1 MKAMINKKTI
11 VVTALVLSLLFV
23 GCSKAADKSDSASN
37 ENNKNSTSTTSEDS
51 NAGKSTTE
59 NNSKKNNNNKSSQ
72 TATQKASASSQEI
85 QDITKKVKDYI
96 NGDQGNK
103 PEYQKMHWSKT
114 FLNKV
119 DFVTLYKNYLN
130 NGGKKGDVESFAA
143 YITLNAP
150 IQSDWQEMFKKDLYD
165 TYGEKVVR
173 IEKVQGDG
181 DVYQAYIMKDG
192 KEVPYVGVYA
202 RTGYFHG

>member
-1 MKAMINKKTI
+1 MKAKTNKKSI
-11 VVTALVLSLLFV
+11 AIMALVLSLLFV
-23 GCSKAADKSDSASN
+23 GCSKIVNKPDANSN
-37 ENNKNSTSTTSEDS
+37 ESSKNSTSTTSEDS
-51 NAGKSTTE
+51 NTSKNTTE
-59 NNSKKNNNNKSSQ
+59 NNNKSKETS
-72 TATQKASASSQEI
+72 TQKAPVSSQEI

-114 FLNKV
+114 FLNKA
-119 DFVTLYKNYLN
+119 DFGTLYKSYLN

-173 IEKVQGDG
+173 IEKLQGDG

-192 KEVPYVGVYA
+192 KEVPYVAVYA

>member
-23 GCSKAADKSDSASN
+23 GCSKTADKSDSASN

-59 NNSKKNNNNKSSQ
+59 NNNNNKSSQ
-72 TATQKASASSQEI
+72 TATQKASASDQEI

-103 PEYQKMHWSKT
+103 PEYQKMHWSKA

-119 DFVTLYKNYLN
+119 DFGTLYKNYLN

-143 YITLNAP
+143 YVTLNAP
-150 IQSDWQEMFKKDLYD
+150 IQNDWQEMFKKDLYD

-173 IEKVQGDG
+173 IEKLQGDG

-192 KEVPYVGVYA
+192 KEVPYVGVNA

>member
-1 MKAMINKKTI
+1 MKSIINKKTI
-11 VVTALVLSLLFV
+11 AVTVLVLSLLFV
-23 GCSKAADKSDSASN
+23 GCSKASDKSDSTSN
-37 ENNKNSTSTTSEDS
+37 ESSKNNASTATEDS
-51 NAGKSTTE
+51 NTNKSTTE
-59 NNSKKNNNNKSSQ
+59 NNNKSSQ
-72 TATQKASASSQEI
+72 KVTQNTTVASQEI

-103 PEYQKMHWSKT
+103 PEYQKMHWSNT

-119 DFVTLYKNYLN
+119 DFGTLYRNYLN
-130 NGGKKGDVESFAA
+130 NGGKKGDVESFAG
-143 YITLNAP
+143 YVTLNAP

-165 TYGEKVVR
+165 AYGEKVVR
-173 IEKVQGDG
+173 IEKVQGESE
-181 DVYQAYIMKDG
+181 VYQAYIIKDG